1 MVVVTRRHG
10 RAAFVWVGLLALAAS
25 ARSVAAQ
32 TPPGETTRPS
42 ITVTG
47 ESSITAVAD
56 QARVELGVVSQG
68 STAREAGDR
77 NAQRLERV
85 LAELR
90 RVLRRGATIET
101 VGYTLNPDYQYPRE
115 GGQPTIT
122 GYTATNV
129 VRVTT
134 DDLTQVGPIVDTAIR
149 AGANNVQS
157 LQFTLKDEQEI
168 RVRAL
173 RQAATRARA
182 KGEAL
187 ATALGLRILRVYQV
201 REESPAVVRP
211 FVSNMAMEKA
221 AASTPIEPGRIEV
234 EARVTLV
241 LEIPR

>member
-1 MVVVTRRHG
+1 MVVATRRHG
-10 RAAFVWVGLLALAAS
+10 RAALVWVGLLALGAS
-25 ARSVAAQ
+25 RSVAAQ
-32 TPPGETTRPS
+32 TAPGETTRPS

-68 STAREAGDR
+68 ANAREAAER

-90 RVLRRGATIET
+90 RALRRGSTIET
-101 VGYTLNPDYQYPRE
+101 VGYTLNPDYQYPRD

-187 ATALGLRILRVYQV
+187 ATALGVRILRVYQV
-201 REESPAVVRP
+201 REEPSAVVRP
-211 FVSNMAMEKA
+211 FVSSMAMEKA
-221 AASTPIEPGRIEV
+221 APSTPIEPGRIEV

-241 LEIPR
+241 LEISR